1 MWRRTRTLTLVVG
14 VLAIFGCGGADE
26 TLETTIP
33 VGSGAPSPVIAVEE
47 LVDAIN
53 VPDFAEASRLAMPG
67 HAALASLAEGADFA
81 AVAEALRDGDAD
93 IAANFWSGFA
103 QGSADFL
110 AGQVE
115 VATGSGIT
123 EGDITFETVDV
134 VPAAGGTRTVLLQE
148 SDGYRVDL
156 FASFGAGLAE
166 KMADPVERLLVTQT
180 DDARLI
186 LEHLQGIVPSLL
198 VAARLPTTSD
208 DVSQQLLALV
218 EVITRVG

>member
-1 MWRRTRTLTLVVG
+1 MSQRARAVAVAVAILAVV
-14 VLAIFGCGGADE
+14 GCGGPEE
-26 TLETTIP
+26 TLDTTIP
-33 VGSGAPSPVIAVEE
+33 VGPGAVSAVAAVEE

-67 HAALASLAEGADFA
+67 QAALASLAEGADFA
-81 AVAEALRDGDAD
+81 SVAEALRDGDAD
-93 IAANFWSGFA
+93 IASNFWSGFA

-115 VATGSGIT
+115 VAAGSGIA
-123 EGDITFETVDV
+123 EGNVTFETVDV
-134 VPAAGGTRTVLLQE
+134 VPASGGPRTVLLRD

-156 FASFGAGLAE
+156 FASFGAGLAG
-166 KMADPVERLLVTQT
+166 KMSAPVERLLVTQT
-180 DDARLI
+180 EDARLI

-198 VAARLPTTSD
+198 VAAKLPTTSD